1 MQETINMKYGI
12 HLYEMNLH
20 TEYNRSEIH
29 AKKESSRI
37 RLGLHTEC
45 LNQQIATK
53 VQKEQ
58 KLPNRRSN
66 WKKKSVETSDLQRGR
81 GYIIEDQ
88 NVLKNIFQI

>member
-1 MQETINMKYGI
+1 MQETMNMKYGN

-20 TEYNRSEIH
+20 TEYNRSEIR
-29 AKKESSRI
+29 AKQESSRI
-37 RLGLHTEC
+37 SLGLNTEC

-66 WKKKSVETSDLQRGR
+66 WKNKSVETSYLQEGR
-81 GYIIEDQ
+81 GYRIEDH
-88 NVLKNIFQI
+88 LKNIYIFQI